1 MSVGLPKNYL
11 QHRSIDRFSIVSF
24 GIYSMYVRELLRR
37 LQKVQILCLF
47 LANVHGIRSIILLV
61 KQNPFGFLLSCIILG
76 NICKIVRNRIR
87 RLTGLLLYF
96 NCIVCFL
103 CHLSLSVQLE
113 NYLDN
118 AANVAPSPP
127 LGLLCFSSVSSPLS
141 SVCFWLRFALVEL
154 GSYELCYT

>member
-37 LQKVQILCLF
+37 LQKVQILLFCLF

-61 KQNPFGFLLSCIILG
+61 KQNPFGFLPSCIIG

-127 LGLLCFSSVSSPLS
+127 RSSLFLLCFFCLFLVK
-141 SVCFWLRFALVEL
+141 VCF
-154 GSYELCYT
+154 S